1 LDGTR
6 AGDGI
11 LTDQTSEK
19 DLAPCVVMRQAD
31 SERLTDDT
39 VDMPQ
44 ADGLM
49 RSTGSD
55 MKTVYGEKHPPCES
69 LRDEHLKRKLSRT
82 GSRLRGESKTAESLT
97 ESERTPL
104 SPTSGLRIGNRASK
118 DKNEDKVEALEKAIN
133 LNNSSEAFEAAYTLI
148 SKEEYEERFRDCIIG
163 LKDITDIVLKA
174 VRAAEAE
181 ARSANAPEE
190 AVKAAGDA
198 AAELVK
204 SAALEVWKKT
214 SFDFLK

>member
-1 LDGTR
+1 VLDG
-6 AGDGI
+6 A
-11 LTDQTSEK
+11 
-19 DLAPCVVMRQAD
+19 
-31 SERLTDDT
+31 

-49 RSTGSD
+49 RQADGDQLMGGTVDVPEADGLMCSAGLNAMS
-55 MKTVYGEKHPPCES
+55 VYGEKHPACET
-69 LRDEHLKRKLSRT
+69 LRGELLKRKLSRT
-82 GSRLRGESKTAESLT
+82 GSRLGGKSKVGESLP
-97 ESERTPL
+97 ESEQTRL
-104 SPTSGLRIGNRASK
+104 SATSDLRMASK
-118 DKNEDKVEALEKAIN
+118 DNNAAKVEDPKKTTD
-133 LNNSSEAFEAAYTLI
+133 LNNISADPEAAAYTVI
-148 SKEEYEERFRDCIIG
+148 SQQEYEDRFGDCIIG

-204 SAALEVWKKT
+204 SAALEVWEKT
-214 SFDFLK
+214 YWTFQNTINS

>member
-1 LDGTR
+1 LRTQVSGDVTSSQKDANLLLGTKHPRGRDENRSKVRFVQDSSVLDGTR

-11 LTDQTSEK
+11 LTDPTSEK

-104 SPTSGLRIGNRASK
+104 SPTSGLRIGNRAS
-118 DKNEDKVEALEKAIN
+118 
-133 LNNSSEAFEAAYTLI
+133 
-148 SKEEYEERFRDCIIG
+148 
-163 LKDITDIVLKA
+163 
-174 VRAAEAE
+174 
-181 ARSANAPEE
+181 
-190 AVKAAGDA
+190 
-198 AAELVK
+198 
-204 SAALEVWKKT
+204 
-214 SFDFLK
+214 